1 MTIIADASLVAK
13 LLFDEPGTAEAEAV
27 VQRGDPLIAPE
38 LIIAELASLAW
49 KKRRRQE
56 LSAEDSVAAV
66 ALAARMLER
75 LEPVVSLRQRA
86 MEIANELDHS
96 PYDCFY
102 LALAEREQGRLAT
115 FDRGLSDRVSAS
127 RYASLLLVAD

>member
-1 MTIIADASLVAK
+1 VTIIVDASLVAK
-13 LLFDEPGTAEAEAV
+13 LLFDEPGTAQAEAV
-27 VQRGDPLIAPE
+27 VRRGDPLIAPE
-38 LIIAELASLAW
+38 LIVAELASVAW

-56 LSAEDSVAAV
+56 VSAEDSVAAV

-75 LEPVVSLRQRA
+75 LEPVVPLRRRA
-86 MEIANELDHS
+86 VEMANELDHS

-115 FDRGLSDRVSAS
+115 FDRRLSDRVSTS
-127 RYASLLLVAD
+127 RYAPLLLVAD